1 MAQLIRSCARP
12 TRFVI
17 AMVCTALSGC
27 GGAADPPA
35 PAPAPLPAAAGAQ
48 DPGFDDPPLRKAEDD
63 VKKAQ
68 RGGDRLLESQ
78 MLRIY
83 GTLLQARGR
92 TEDASQVLMAAVA
105 AACTEWKGDDAP
117 RRDEAEQEINDGC
130 TAIEELVNAGI
141 IAQTTTHGQAV
152 ALYGQLHTQ
161 MHPLGRRAHAAALR
175 HLQSHHA
182 TNAGRL
188 DEAAAWAAE
197 AVAERRALGLTLP
210 AAWSLNQLGFVQLQQ
225 GKHEAAWTTLGEAA
239 QVVCGRGLNAAARAT
254 INNVMAVIRSHI
266 EAGRDKKQP
275 NPARTQQGLALL
287 DTIWKVAS
295 GDPKDPT
302 QPGWTAAE
310 QTLVLEQAREL
321 HLLGGDLDGAE
332 QALLA
337 ILWIAHRGEGCRPDV
352 EAALWLEMAKFA
364 HEERGDHTRALRY
377 CDASQKLHEAI
388 GHALG
393 AGWVQVR
400 RGAVLLDQAKAAGSE
415 AAKLRLVQQSIAEC
429 TAALNRFR
437 SCGNHRNG
445 RWMAMQYLKEA
456 DALRGNPDG
465 AAAWAK
471 LIAPVMAEPPPKP
484 AQAHHFPA
492 VEENWKSLASKLPSG
507 SPIALVVRDADAW
520 EITDLVDNTTER
532 VPFDWAGRTIH
543 MRLFEFHLG
552 GATVRTPVKFGGYA
566 IFVPRFHGVQIL
578 RNGLILPAG
587 RKLKGAAKFSDL
599 KGAFPPPKLRGK

>member
-1 MAQLIRSCARP
+1 MAQFFRSCARP
-12 TRFVI
+12 TRFLI

-27 GGAADPPA
+27 GDAADPPA
-35 PAPAPLPAAAGAQ
+35 PARPPLPAAAVAQ

-63 VKKAQ
+63 VKQAQ

-78 MLRIY
+78 MLRVY
-83 GTLLQARGR
+83 GTLLRSRGR
-92 TEDASQVLMAAVA
+92 TEDASQVLLAAVA
-105 AACTEWKGDDAP
+105 AACTEWKGDDAA

-130 TAIEELVNAGI
+130 AAIEELINAGL
-141 IAQTTTHGQAV
+141 IAKTTTHGQAV
-152 ALYGQLHTQ
+152 ALYGQLHAQ
-161 MHPLGRRAHAAALR
+161 MQPLGRRAHAAALR

-188 DEAAAWAAE
+188 EEAAAWATE
-197 AVAERRALGLTLP
+197 AVDERRALGLTVP

-225 GKHEAAWTTLGEAA
+225 GRHETAWATLGEAA
-239 QVVCGRGLNAAARAT
+239 QAVCGRGLNAAARAT

-266 EAGRDKKQP
+266 AAGQDKDAPDPK
-275 NPARTQQGLALL
+275 RTQQGLGLL
-287 DTIWKVAS
+287 DRIWKVAS
-295 GDPKDPT
+295 GDRKDPT

-310 QTLVLEQAREL
+310 QTLVLEQAKEL
-321 HLLGGDLDGAE
+321 HLLAGDLDGAE

-337 ILWIAHRGEGCRPDV
+337 ILWIAHRGEVFRPDV

-364 HEERGDHTRALRY
+364 HEERRDFARALRY
-377 CDASQKLHEAI
+377 CAASQELHQAI
-388 GHALG
+388 GHELG
-393 AGWVQVR
+393 TGWVQVR

-415 AAKLRLVQQSIAEC
+415 AAKLQRVQEAIAEC

-437 SCGNHRNG
+437 SSGNHRNG

-465 AAAWAK
+465 EAAWAK

-484 AQAHHFPA
+484 APAHHFPP
-492 VEENWKSLASKLPSG
+492 VEENWRSLASKLPAG
-507 SPIALVVRDADAW
+507 APIALVVRDKDSW
-520 EITDLVDNTTER
+520 VVTDLIDNTTER

-543 MRLFEFHLG
+543 MRMFEFHLG

-566 IFVPRFHGVQIL
+566 IFVPRFHGAQIL

-587 RKLKGAAKFSDL
+587 PKLKGAADFRKL
-599 KGAFPPPKLRGK
+599 KDAFPPPKLRGK